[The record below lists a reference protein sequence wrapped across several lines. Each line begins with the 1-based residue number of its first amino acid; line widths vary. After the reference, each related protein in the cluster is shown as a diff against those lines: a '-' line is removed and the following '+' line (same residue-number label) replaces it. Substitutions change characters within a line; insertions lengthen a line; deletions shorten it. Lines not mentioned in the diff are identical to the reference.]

1 MDSQSANDIVERVRG
16 LLRENSNEEMKAG
29 SRRFFKKNEQALV
42 YGVKTAAV
50 RKIAKAVF
58 AEIRGLSKSD
68 IFALRGSFWKSG
80 YIEEIGVACEWS
92 YAVRKQYFQRTF
104 RFLKNGSI

>member
-1 MDSQSANDIVERVRG
+1 VRH
-16 LLRENSNEEMKAG
+16 LLRENADEETKIG
-29 SRRFFKKNEQALV
+29 SRRFFKENEKIGV

-58 AEIRGLSKSD
+58 AGIKELPKSD
-68 IFALRGSFWKSG
+68 IFALCGRFWESG

-92 YAVRKQYFQRTF
+92 YAVRRRYLPADFPIFEK
-104 RFLKNGSI
+104 GDSINNS